1 MLWTTYVSVF
11 VLMPNHFYRHLKN
24 RKHQPGFYDPPPP
37 VQRYGGGTTYKNG
50 GSNSRVG
57 TLRSTSDY
65 SGVST
70 NPMSLQ
76 MPRQHV
82 SSAMSMESHRT
93 ATSTML

>member
-1 MLWTTYVSVF
+1 MS
-11 VLMPNHFYRHLKN
+11 NSSFYRHLKN
-24 RKHQPGFYDPPPP
+24 RKHKPGFYDPPPP

-50 GSNSRVG
+50 GSNSRGG

-82 SSAMSMESHRT
+82 ASAMSMESHRT